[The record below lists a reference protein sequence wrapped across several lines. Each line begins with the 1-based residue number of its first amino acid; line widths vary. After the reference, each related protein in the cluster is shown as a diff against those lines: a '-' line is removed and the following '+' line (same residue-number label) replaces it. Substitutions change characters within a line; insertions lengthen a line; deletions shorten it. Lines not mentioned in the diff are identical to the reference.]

1 MYGLRASISGH
12 SADVRCMIPCNYPMN
27 GGFVTGGRDND
38 AKLWFPSGTG
48 PGYEMLTHF
57 RGSTHWVAS
66 LAYMEPDADNING
79 LLFVGSFGMELN
91 RSRIFRTKVFF

>member
-12 SADVRCMIPCNYPMN
+12 SADVRVMIPCNYPMN

-48 PGYEMLTHF
+48 PGYDMMTRF
-57 RGSTHWVAS
+57 RFDRGIA
-66 LAYMEPDADNING
+66 LYG
-79 LLFVGSFGMELN
+79 FSFAKTWLELKL
-91 RSRIFRTKVFF
+91 KVELKLKLKLKLK